1 MRSASSITP
10 SARPPESFRAGSR
23 NMTLPAGTARNAAA
37 VPVDSRATS
46 SGPLVSGTTASASSE
61 PGSAATKPPTT
72 GRPKSKA
79 PAVSGPRSSSAPSAS
94 SGPTGIR
101 RPGAP
106 SSGCTARQVA
116 PASARAHSATSA
128 LGRTGSGSGAAF
140 APGSSCFEPLHAL
153 RATAAP
159 SRLAAHSRRP
169 ERGIGSERDVVVAA
183 VVLIVVAAATSL
195 RCFRLRSAVVVAAAG
210 ALGTTAATAARA
222 AREDHVVGDHLGAVA
237 LVAFLVVVARG
248 RKAALDEQARPL
260 VQDLAQRFPALSPDH
275 DAVPVRA
282 LLPDLVSIEVGLAR
296 RQP

>member
-1 MRSASSITP
+1 MSSASSITP
-10 SARPPESFRAGSR
+10 SARAPGSFRAGSR
-23 NMTLPAGTARNAAA
+23 NTTLPACTARNGAA
-37 VPVDSRATS
+37 VPVDNRATS
-46 SGPLVSGTTASASSE
+46 SGPLVSGTTASASGE
-61 PGSAATKPPTT
+61 PGSDATRPPTT

-106 SSGCTARQVA
+106 SSGWTARHVA

-128 LGRTGSGSGAAF
+128 LGRAGSGSGVAF
-140 APGSSCFEPLHAL
+140 ALGSSCFGPLHAP

-159 SRLAAHSRRP
+159 SKPAAHSRRP

-183 VVLIVVAAATSL
+183 VVLIVVAAATAL
-195 RCFRLRSAVVVAAAG
+195 RRFRLRSAVVVAAAG
-210 ALGTTAATAARA
+210 SLGTATTATATRA

-260 VQDLAQRFPALSPDH
+260 VQDLAQRFTALSPDH
-275 DAVPVRA
+275 DAVPVR
-282 LLPDLVSIEVGLAR
+282 
-296 RQP
+296 